1 MIAAPEA
8 HQVWPRRAGRSVR
21 DLAARTPL
29 RLKLVA
35 ALLVL
40 VIVALV
46 TAGVAATTA
55 LRGILLQRVDDQLR
69 QAARASV
76 GGPGLP
82 GEGGGRAGR
91 PLSEYYVAYLSPNG
105 TLAWVQTSPFGA
117 EDAPP
122 KLPRLTPAEA
132 SALGGSTFTLS
143 AQGGGAQWRAIAL
156 PAANGSVV
164 VSLSLAGVQ
173 RTVHQLALL
182 QLAIGGGVVVLL
194 AGVAYVVVR
203 RTLRALTE
211 VEVTAAAIAAGD
223 LSRRVPAADPRTEVG
238 RLSAALNG
246 MLGQIERAF
255 HVQLASETAAR
266 RSEWQMRRFVADAS
280 HELRTPLTSIRG
292 FAELYRQGAAED
304 PEDLA
309 RVMRRIEDE
318 AARMGLLVEDL
329 LLLARLDSQR
339 PLERTLVDLLTL
351 ANDAAHDARV
361 VAPDRPITVEV
372 REATTTP
379 PVVWGDEAR
388 LRQVVGNLMSNALS
402 HTPAGTAVAVRVG
415 TEAGNGRTY
424 ALLEVADRGPGLDP
438 ADAERVFERFFRA
451 DQSRHRGSGGSGL
464 GLSIADGLTTAHGG
478 RMELRTRAGGGAT
491 FRVLLPLADGGQDA
505 VLGSGAAPVA
515 TPVSGGG

>member
-143 AQGGGAQWRAIAL
+143 AQGGGAQWRA
-156 PAANGSVV
+156 NC
-164 VSLSLAGVQ
+164 
-173 RTVHQLALL
+173 T
-182 QLAIGGGVVVLL
+182 
-194 AGVAYVVVR
+194 
-203 RTLRALTE
+203 
-211 VEVTAAAIAAGD
+211 
-223 LSRRVPAADPRTEVG
+223 
-238 RLSAALNG
+238 
-246 MLGQIERAF
+246 
-255 HVQLASETAAR
+255 
-266 RSEWQMRRFVADAS
+266 
-280 HELRTPLTSIRG
+280 G
-292 FAELYRQGAAED
+292 FD
-304 PEDLA
+304 
-309 RVMRRIEDE
+309 
-318 AARMGLLVEDL
+318 
-329 LLLARLDSQR
+329 
-339 PLERTLVDLLTL
+339 
-351 ANDAAHDARV
+351 H
-361 VAPDRPITVEV
+361 
-372 REATTTP
+372 
-379 PVVWGDEAR
+379 
-388 LRQVVGNLMSNALS
+388 
-402 HTPAGTAVAVRVG
+402 
-415 TEAGNGRTY
+415 GRTY
-424 ALLEVADRGPGLDP
+424 
-438 ADAERVFERFFRA
+438 
-451 DQSRHRGSGGSGL
+451 
-464 GLSIADGLTTAHGG
+464 G
-478 RMELRTRAGGGAT
+478 R
-491 FRVLLPLADGGQDA
+491 
-505 VLGSGAAPVA
+505 
-515 TPVSGGG
+515 